1 MEAESGVI
9 KSPGYPVMN
18 HLHRSCEWSIKVP
31 KGRRVTFE
39 LLDFDLDKTV
49 DLYEQGLG
57 FFNGENFI
65 SNNAFLKGGD
75 TTRIIESSDNFL
87 LVFFWS
93 AHASLHRGFKA
104 KYSSDKPSRKLIL
117 NATIQW
123 DDSLD
128 KLL

>member
-1 MEAESGVI
+1 MEADAGVI
-9 KSPGYPVMN
+9 ESPGYPLMN
-18 HLHRSCEWSIKVP
+18 HYHRNCEWFIKVP

-93 AHASLHRGFKA
+93 SHASLHRGFKA
-104 KYSSDKPSRKLIL
+104 KFSSDMPSRKLSYAVTFRA
-117 NATIQW
+117 NNT
-123 DDSLD
+123 
-128 KLL
+128 